1 MDKINQTL
9 TAKANGIKNRISANI
24 QKLTKTSQTTM
35 AKLTEN
41 NRRGKYI
48 I

>member
-9 TAKANGIKNRISANI
+9 IAKVNGIQNRLNTNI
-24 QKLTKTSQTTM
+24 RNLMSTSQSIET
-35 AKLTEN
+35 KLTEN